1 MAGEVNY
8 GLVNPAVL
16 DYSGQEQK
24 SLNVQKSR
32 LDVQRLEEERQQ
44 MLGLQKKLA
53 DSGQNPDL
61 NLIFDTLI
69 KSGNP
74 DYMAKG
80 AEGKLKLKEQQNYE
94 AVRSKYAP
102 GGGGGGDIPAPT
114 APGSYGAPMTPTTTN
129 APAPR
134 NALVPMVGAR
144 QAAPNVNALAP
155 AVDET
160 ARLQAQIDDYSNLGT
175 AQGFKMA
182 EMLQKRLTALEPTS
196 AIKEFNYGLKN
207 PEFTNYQMKKA
218 KAGATTLSM
227 GGQPEFIKGVGKNLS
242 EDFTKE
248 FTATSNSAQ
257 SAAENL
263 PKLYETLNLINN
275 SDAITGIGS
284 DVLKNVERVK
294 KQFLADKN
302 AGKKVSDTEVL
313 DAMLGSD
320 VFPMIQSLG
329 VGARGMDTPAE
340 REFLRGVMTGT
351 TALDKDTLKRM
362 TEIRVNLAKRAIQ
375 KYNQNVDSGKYKP
388 VESAQGSALPRINTP
403 EFTGGLTPI
412 YATNG
417 TQRIVSTD
425 GGVNWKP
432 VGAK

>member
-16 DYSGQEQK
+16 DYAGQEQK
-24 SLNVQKSR
+24 NLNVQKSR
-32 LDVQRLEEERQQ
+32 MDVQRLEEERGM
-44 MLGLQKKLA
+44 MLDMQKKLA

-61 NLIFDTLI
+61 NVVFDTMI
-69 KSGNP
+69 RSGNP
-74 DYMAKG
+74 DYMSKG
-80 AEGKLKLKEQQNYE
+80 LEGKAKLQEQQNYA

-102 GGGGGGDIPAPT
+102 GGGGDMPAPT
-114 APGSYGAPMTPTTTN
+114 APGSYGAPMAPTTGAGAPTPT
-129 APAPR
+129 
-134 NALVPMVGAR
+134 NALIPMGGAR
-144 QAAPNVNALAP
+144 QPAHGVNALAP
-155 AVDET
+155 AVDE
-160 ARLQAQIDDYSNLGT
+160 ASMLQAQINDYGNLGT
-175 AQGFKMA
+175 TQGFKRA
-182 EMLQKRLTALEPTS
+182 EMLQKRLDSLAPTS
-196 AIKEFNYGLKN
+196 DIKNFKYGEKN
-207 PEFTNYQMKKA
+207 PAFLNYQTSQRR
-218 KAGATTLSM
+218 AGATTVNM

-248 FTATSNSAQ
+248 FTATSGSAQ
-257 SAAENL
+257 SASENL
-263 PKLYETLNLINN
+263 PKLYETLDLINN
-275 SDAITGIGS
+275 SDAIVGIGS

-340 REFLRGVMTGT
+340 REFLRGVMTGS

-375 KYNQNVDSGKYKP
+375 KYNTNVESGKYKP
-388 VESAQGSALPRINTP
+388 VESAQGSALPRIKTP
-403 EFTGGLTPI
+403 EFISGTPPM

-417 TQRIVSTD
+417 TERIVSTD

>member
-1 MAGEVNY
+1 MEIMRERTKDIIQNTSDENYMAHMQEGVRD
-8 GLVNPAVL
+8 GLVTP
-16 DYSGQEQK
+16 EQARR
-24 SLNVQKSR
+24 SIQIFTSIPPN
-32 LDVQRLEEERQQ
+32 QRVAYLQQ
-44 MLGLQKKLA
+44 QLA
-53 DSGQNPDL
+53 
-61 NLIFDTLI
+61 
-69 KSGNP
+69 K
-74 DYMAKG
+74 
-80 AEGKLKLKEQQNYE
+80 AE
-94 AVRSKYAP
+94 
-102 GGGGGGDIPAPT
+102 DIVKNAAPT
-114 APGSYGAPMTPTTTN
+114 
-129 APAPR
+129 
-134 NALVPMVGAR
+134 
-144 QAAPNVNALAP
+144 
-155 AVDET
+155 T
-160 ARLQAQIDDYSNLGT
+160 A
-175 AQGFKMA
+175 M
-182 EMLQKRLTALEPTS
+182 
-196 AIKEFNYGLKN
+196 KEFEFGKIN
-207 PEFTNYQMKKA
+207 PEFTKYQMTKA
-218 KAGATTLSM
+218 KAGATTVNT

-248 FTATSNSAQ
+248 YTATSNSAQ

-263 PKLYETLNLINN
+263 PKLYETLDLINN

-351 TALDKDTLKRM
+351 TALDKDTLRRM
-362 TEIRVNLAKRAIQ
+362 TEIRINLAKRAIQ
-375 KYNQNVDSGKYKP
+375 KYNANVGSGKYKP
-388 VESAQGSALPRINTP
+388 VESAQGSPLTRIDTP

-412 YATNG
+412 YANNG
-417 TQRIVSTD
+417 KERIVSTD